1 MTSQL
6 RVDRITPVFGV
17 AAVSQTAGGN
27 ATGGITQ
34 VTYSNTNGL
43 TFASAE
49 TPSTAWVA
57 TGIFGAI
64 SPTRADSKI
73 IIIASPSIMVYQN
86 SGNQGNG
93 SVKIM
98 RKIGSG
104 GSYTECSPITI
115 GSQVGFY
122 DYGGSGGLMYNN
134 QCIVGVDEPQTTQT
148 INYQIYVKRLAGTG
162 IRLGYQLTADIGS
175 NSFLTLME
183 AAGR

>member
-1 MTSQL
+1 MASQL
-6 RVDRITPVFGV
+6 RVDRITPVLGV

-27 ATGGITQ
+27 ATGGIVQ
-34 VTYSNTNGL
+34 VTYSNSNGL
-43 TFASAE
+43 TFANAD

-64 SPTRADSKI
+64 SPTRVDSKI
-73 IIIASPSIMVYQN
+73 IIIANPSIMVYQN
-86 SGNQGNG
+86 SGNQANG

-104 GSYTECSPITI
+104 SYEECTPITI

-148 INYQIYVKRLAGTG
+148 INYQIYVKRINGTG